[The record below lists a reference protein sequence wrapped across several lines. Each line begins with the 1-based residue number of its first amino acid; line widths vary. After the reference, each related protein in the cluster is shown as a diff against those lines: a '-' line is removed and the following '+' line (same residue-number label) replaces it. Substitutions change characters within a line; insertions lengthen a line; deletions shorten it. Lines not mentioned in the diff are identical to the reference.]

1 MASASSFQNVVGT
14 PRDQVPDISNTNY
27 LNTEADMTEPVN
39 EQIDDNIKDTKQ
51 FFDQM
56 VELEEL
62 AASKFDKRLNAIESI
77 IGSVGQIRK
86 KNQAAEAEE
95 LSKTLT
101 DQIFDKFGSA
111 SDEFNKA
118 RNEYQLSEAKAKGE
132 IFFDNISEQEK
143 LELVQGIVSEE
154 ELDGPVRQNLKYY
167 LERRA
172 ALRDTINSNGTLD
185 STTDI
190 EFMDNAQKALFSF
203 VRTVAYNELANG
215 RDPTNPRF
223 MRLFVK
229 EVAKPLFD
237 DIEAERRGW
246 SANLR
251 EKVLSDREKIL
262 DNRIIESVKGANI
275 LTKEGTRSDA
285 TFYAPS
291 GVIDQVAAE
300 MFKGNKQ
307 KATDYVYDR
316 IAQLVKDG
324 EILPMEAREIY
335 QNLVYYDQNGDKHDN
350 YEAYLEKQTEGTAFA
365 ARVQGRINRLSKIIT
380 EVEKEAV
387 NNQDAQN
394 VIEANNFVN
403 KNVIPLIQENKKRGI
418 IGLEDSQ
425 IGGLISDFEQQPF
438 YIPGQTEIPKL
449 LLSGLKETHTGG
461 SRDKQVLVANK
472 YASQHADTDKLIET
486 IVADQEELQGDT
498 SKFSRTDKRVVELM
512 QADFR
517 EKFLGPDG
525 KNLSLFEVAE
535 GRGKQTYEQYRDT
548 ILDELEKNYDKYVNK
563 AKERV
568 KLTDAGVGDVIALQR
583 QLNKNPELFYK
594 KEAFKTEPVDKLFDY
609 VDSGGSRHK
618 ELEQYYKA
626 LHVRVPNDEGGFTVL
641 SGKAA
646 IYDRAETLG
655 LYDPKTKLTNP
666 YAPILKDYKKIN
678 DLENHTSE
686 QKVLRYM
693 RTGEKKSFADYLTML
708 QEKRGGQNANQWQF
722 NRNGNISSRTSLNRL
737 TGAQV
742 VALAKKGS
750 DNFGMYNLSTDMI
763 LDLNRMGLI
772 DLKKP
777 FNEDAQSFAVISMLN
792 MNANRKS
799 NAIRGAVTEDTK
811 NFGKLLQ
818 LNLEE
823 IQAINKNFPNLE
835 NNYFAQFQNLDQEV
849 AKILISDLEKERLAK
864 KGKEAQRRVELQRLR
879 DKGDKKALRSGP
891 PKTDEKVFGYGP
903 GEIEPT
909 TIEELEQVPAV
920 KKAREGR

>member
-1 MASASSFQNVVGT
+1 MTSSFQNVVGT

-27 LNTEADMTEPVN
+27 LNTEADMTESVN
-39 EQIDDNIKDTKQ
+39 KQIDDNIKDTKQ

-77 IGSVGQIRK
+77 IGSVNQIRK
-86 KNQAAEAEE
+86 KSQAAEAEE

-101 DQIFDKFGSA
+101 DQIFDKFGA
-111 SDEFNKA
+111 ANEEFNDA
-118 RNEYQLSEAKAKGE
+118 RNEYQLSEAKAKGG
-132 IFFDNISEQEK
+132 IYFDDIGEREK

-154 ELDGPVRQNLKYY
+154 ELDGPIRQNLKYY
-167 LERRA
+167 LERKA
-172 ALRDTINSNGTLD
+172 ALTDTINSNGTLD
-185 STTDI
+185 STTEV

-203 VRTVAYNELANG
+203 VRTVAFNELANG
-215 RDPTNPRF
+215 RDPTDPRF

-229 EVAKPLFD
+229 DVAKPLFD
-237 DIEAERRGW
+237 DIEVQRRGW

-251 EKVLSDREKIL
+251 EKVLTDQQKIL

-275 LTKEGTRSDA
+275 LTREGTRSDS
-285 TFYAPS
+285 TFYADK
-291 GVIDQVAAE
+291 GVIHQVAE
-300 MFKGNKQ
+300 EKFQSDRQ

-335 QNLVYYDQNGDKHDN
+335 QNLEYYDQNGKKYDN
-350 YEAYLEKQTEGTAFA
+350 YEAYLEQQTDGTAFA
-365 ARVQGRINRLSKIIT
+365 ARVQGRINRLSKAIT
-380 EVEKEAV
+380 EVEKDAV

-394 VIEANNFVN
+394 IIESNNFVN

-425 IGGLISDFEQQPF
+425 VGGLINDFMQQPF
-438 YIPGQTEIPKL
+438 YIPGQTEIPKV

-461 SRDKQVLVANK
+461 SRDKNVLVADK
-472 YASQHADTDKLIET
+472 YASKHAETDKLIET
-486 IVADQEELQGDT
+486 LIADEEELQGDT
-498 SKFSRTDKRVVELM
+498 SKFSLTDLRVAELM
-512 QADFR
+512 KADFR
-517 EKFLGPDG
+517 EKFIGPDG
-525 KNLSLFEVAE
+525 KNLDLFEVAE
-535 GRGKQTYEQYRDT
+535 GRGTQTYEQYRDT
-548 ILDELEKNYDKYVNK
+548 ILDGLQKNYDTYVAK

-568 KLTDAGVGDVIALQR
+568 KLTDAGVGDVIALR
-583 QLNKNPELFYK
+583 KQLSTNPELFKK

-609 VDSGGSRHK
+609 VDSGGSRHT

-626 LHVRVPNDEGGFTVL
+626 LRVRVPNDEGGFTLL

-655 LYDPKTKLTNP
+655 LYDPKTKLANP
-666 YAPILKDYKKIN
+666 HAKILQDYRKVN
-678 DLENHTSE
+678 NLENHTSE

-693 RTGEKKSFADYLTML
+693 RTGEKQDFAEYLTML
-708 QEKRGGQNANQWQF
+708 SEKRGGQNANQFEF
-722 NRNGNISSRTSLNRL
+722 NRNGNTSIRQNLNNINGRQL
-737 TGAQV
+737 VQ
-742 VALAKKGS
+742 LAKKGS

-763 LDLNRMGLI
+763 LDLDRLGLI
-772 DLKKP
+772 DYNKP
-777 FNEDAQSFAVISMLN
+777 FNEDRQSFAVISLMN

-799 NAIRGAVTEDTK
+799 NAIRGAITEDTK
-811 NFGKLLQ
+811 NFGKLLK
-818 LNLEE
+818 LNEEE
-823 IQAINKNFPNLE
+823 IRAVNATFPNLE

-864 KGKEAQRRVELQRLR
+864 KGKEAQRQVELQKLR
-879 DKGDKKALRSGP
+879 DKGDKKALRSGRI
-891 PKTDEKVFGYGP
+891 EREQVFGYGP

-909 TIEELEQVPAV
+909 TIEELKQVPAV
-920 KKAREGR
+920 KKALEGR